1 MATTRST
8 RRRSMRPRRS
18 VAVTADQLN
27 LAELRAYARRTG
39 GPDTFDR
46 AALLK
51 HIHDYHHNHNHDHDN
66 DDGAGT

>member
-1 MATTRST
+1 MATTRPT

-39 GPDTFDR
+39 GPDTYDR
-46 AALLK
+46 AALID
-51 HIHDYHHNHNHDHDN
+51 HIHQHHNHDN
-66 DDGAGT
+66 DDDAGT

>member
-1 MATTRST
+1 
-8 RRRSMRPRRS
+8 MRPRRS
-18 VAVTADQLN
+18 IAVPADHLN

-51 HIHDYHHNHNHDHDN
+51 HVYDYHHNHNNDDDN
-66 DDGAGT
+66 DDGA

>member
-1 MATTRST
+1 
-8 RRRSMRPRRS
+8 MRPRRS

-39 GPDTFDR
+39 GPNTFDR

-51 HIHDYHHNHNHDHDN
+51 HAHDYHQHHDHDN
-66 DDGAGT
+66 DDDNAGT

>member
-1 MATTRST
+1 MAATRPT
-8 RRRSMRPRRS
+8 PRRRMRLNRAL
-18 VAVTADQLN
+18 AVTADQLN

-51 HIHDYHHNHNHDHDN
+51 HIHDYHQHNHNNDN
-66 DDGAGT
+66 DDGADT

>member
-1 MATTRST
+1 MATTRPT

-51 HIHDYHHNHNHDHDN
+51 HIHDYHHNHNNDHDN
-66 DDGAGT
+66 DDASST

>member
-1 MATTRST
+1 
-8 RRRSMRPRRS
+8 MRLRRS

-51 HIHDYHHNHNHDHDN
+51 HVYDYHHNHNNDHDN

>member
-1 MATTRST
+1 
-8 RRRSMRPRRS
+8 MRLNRAL
-18 VAVTADQLN
+18 AVTADQLN

-51 HIHDYHHNHNHDHDN
+51 HIHNYHHNHHDDNDHDN
-66 DDGAGT
+66 DDGAST

>member
-1 MATTRST
+1 MATTRPT
-8 RRRSMRPRRS
+8 PRRSMRPRRS
-18 VAVTADQLN
+18 LAVTADQLN

-51 HIHDYHHNHNHDHDN
+51 HVHDYHQHNHNN
-66 DDGAGT
+66 DDGAST